1 MQNFGELIAISVAVS
16 WTFTALFFEF
26 AGKRIG
32 SLVVNL
38 LRLFFG
44 FFLLGTMLYFTT
56 GSYMP
61 QNADTSTWIWMSLS
75 GLVGFV
81 FGDFCLFYSYT
92 IITARFGQLLMTLA
106 PPFAA
111 FFGWMMLGEKLSPM
125 GFVGMT
131 VTLLGIAISVLK
143 RSGTKIEESTI
154 IGGVSNIAVVTCCE
168 KEEKG
173 LENGQSGAVNGP
185 SGTVNRQSET
195 GFIKRGVIAGVMN
208 GGKNAVGKLMPN
220 VELNLPLKG
229 ILLGIG
235 AALGQGFGIVLSKIG
250 MNHYSIAAKGT
261 EVASY
266 IPFAA
271 TQMRII
277 SGAIGFAV
285 IILITRRTGTVWA
298 GLKDKKAMGATFM
311 GAIFGPFV
319 GVSLSLMAVQYT
331 NTAIA
336 STIMATTPIII
347 LIPYILFYKKK
358 ITLVELV
365 GAVLSVGGVALF
377 FL

>member
-56 GSYMP
+56 GSYLP
-61 QNADTSTWIWMSLS
+61 QNADTGTWIWMSLS

-111 FFGWMMLGEKLSPM
+111 FFGWIMLGEKLSPM

-154 IGGVSNIAVVTCCE
+154 VGGVSNIAVVTSCE
-168 KEEKG
+168 KDGKG
-173 LENGQSGAVNGP
+173 LEDGQSGAANGQGESANGKGEAVNA
-185 SGTVNRQSET
+185 
-195 GFIKRGVIAGVMN
+195 KRGVIAGVMS
-208 GGKNAVGKLMPN
+208 GGKNVVGKLIPN

-250 MNHYSIAAKGT
+250 MNHYSVAAKGT

-277 SGAIGFAV
+277 SGAIGFAL

-358 ITLVELV
+358 ITLVELA

>member
-131 VTLLGIAISVLK
+131 VTLVGIAISVLK

-154 IGGVSNIAVVTCCE
+154 VGGVSNIAVVTSCE
-168 KEEKG
+168 KDENG
-173 LENGQSGAVNGP
+173 LENGQSGAVSGP
-185 SGTVNRQSET
+185 DGTVNRQSGA
-195 GFIKRGVIAGVMN
+195 GFIKRGMIAGVMN
-208 GGKNAVGKLMPN
+208 GGKNVVGKLMPN

-298 GLKDKKAMGATFM
+298 GLKDKKAIGATFM

-358 ITLVELV
+358 ITMVELA

>member
-56 GSYMP
+56 GSYIP
-61 QNADTSTWIWMSLS
+61 QNADTGTWIWMSLS

-111 FFGWMMLGEKLSPM
+111 FFGWLLLGEKLSPM

-143 RSGTKIEESTI
+143 RGGSKIEDNSI
-154 IGGVSNIAVVTCCE
+154 VGGVSNISVVTSCE
-168 KEEKG
+168 KDEKNLGREESRA
-173 LENGQSGAVNGP
+173 EMV
-185 SGTVNRQSET
+185 
-195 GFIKRGVIAGVMN
+195 KRGVVAGVMN
-208 GGKNAVGKLMPN
+208 GGKNAIGKLMPN
-220 VELNLPLKG
+220 VQLNLPLKG

-298 GLKDKKAMGATFM
+298 GIKDKKAMGATFM

-358 ITLVELV
+358 ITLVELA